1 MNQNLG
7 HLSPGRQRL
16 VRLIQRVN
24 FGRVENLLIVGGEPV
39 FKPAPRTVQT
49 VKLGGDNDQRT
60 ETGLEDF
67 QLTSPVIDMLNQL
80 TDLGDGRIER
90 LDVRYGLP
98 FSMEIEQ
105 DTQAA

>member
-24 FGRVENLLIVGGEPV
+24 FGRVENLLIIGGEPV
-39 FKPAPRTVQT
+39 FKPAPRMVQT
-49 VKLGGDNDQRT
+49 VKLGGDNERRV
-60 ETGLEDF
+60 ETGIEDF
-67 QLTSPVIDMLNQL
+67 QLTSPVLDMLDQL

-90 LDVRYGLP
+90 LDVRHGLP
-98 FSMEIEQ
+98 FFMEIEQ
-105 DTQAA
+105 AT

>member
-24 FGRVENLLIVGGEPV
+24 FGRVENLLIVHGEPV
-39 FKPAPRTVQT
+39 FKPAPRMVQT
-49 VKLGGDNDQRT
+49 VKLGGDNERRA
-60 ETGLEDF
+60 EAGIEDF
-67 QLTSPVIDMLNQL
+67 QLTGPVMDMLNQL

-90 LDVRYGLP
+90 LDVRHGLP
-98 FSMEIEQ
+98 FFMEIEQ
-105 DTQAA
+105 AT